1 MDLYSQGQS
10 IIQANQLTEAARE
23 ANLAAKD
30 FNNTLAA
37 QLDEANDELDAAA
50 AENQAINMFKGVSS
64 GGKLVGLAVGS
75 KTAKD
80 AAAAAKSKLKKA
92 TTLVPKSVTAAGEE
106 GLENITDTESLR
118 RAAAEVDTTVSDTIA
133 GGNARFRV
141 GGSTLLQQAVEEG
154 RPIIGVAVPTDEVVA
169 RSAAARLRRTPTA
182 AETRA
187 APAAVDESLEGATS
201 TDRAARSGIQTSA
214 GTVGEA
220 FVEDSRNADRVAAES
235 GIWRE
240 LGGPGAKAVK
250 GTTESALDAALKGG
264 AKLGVEQFA
273 KTAVAGVGAGLDIYK
288 DIQNG
293 WKFNNWKQ
301 ELGNI
306 GNIVGS
312 ALEIGGALTS
322 WTGLGVGAEALG
334 AVISVGS
341 TALETAGDI
350 AATEQK
356 KEKQESDI
364 LGQTR
369 GGAAAAAQ
377 DLVVGRSN

>member
-10 IIQANQLTEAARE
+10 IIQANQLTETARE

-50 AENQAINMFKGVSS
+50 SENQAINMFKGVTS

-75 KTAKD
+75 KTAKE

-92 TTLVPKSVTAAGEE
+92 TTLVPNAVKGGGDIKSA
-106 GLENITDTESLR
+106 DDLR
-118 RAAAEVDTTVSDTIA
+118 RAA
-133 GGNARFRV
+133 
-141 GGSTLLQQAVEEG
+141 STLGQGVDEIGPERFAAGTDIKAITEEA
-154 RPIIGVAVPTDEVVA
+154 GVLRNREGFVVGVPTPQLLEETEVS
-169 RSAAARLRRTPTA
+169 RAAAGLN
-182 AETRA
+182 
-187 APAAVDESLEGATS
+187 ESIEGAAS

-220 FVEDSRNADRVAAES
+220 VIEDSRNADRVAAES
-235 GIWRE
+235 GIWRD
-240 LGGPGAKAVK
+240 LGGPGAKAAK
-250 GTTESALDAALKGG
+250 GATEAALDTALQGG
-264 AKLGVEQFA
+264 AKLGAEQFA
-273 KTAVAGVGAGLDIYK
+273 KTGIAGVGAGLDIYK

-293 WKFNNWKQ
+293 WKFDNWKQ
-301 ELGNI
+301 EVGNI

-312 ALEIGGALTS
+312 ALEIGGTLTA

-334 AVISVGS
+334 AAISVGS

-350 AATEQK
+350 QATGK
-356 KEKQESDI
+356 KREEQESDI
-364 LGQTR
+364 MSERR
-369 GGAAAAAQ
+369 GGAAAAQ
-377 DLVVGRSN
+377 QETVVGRSN